1 MKAVLALAFAAAL
14 AAPAAAQEDPKVEFL
29 GHCIAQGSSS
39 NYCACMA
46 DALGGALPG
55 NDFTVYNHYLQ
66 LVASG
71 QTEPNAMIEALTKA
85 HGISKKDL
93 ARILTAANEV
103 VTNEQTC
110 SGL

>member
-1 MKAVLALAFAAAL
+1 MRAVLALAFAAAL
-14 AAPAAAQEDPKVEFL
+14 AAPVAAQEDPKVEFL

-46 DALGGALPG
+46 DTLAGALPG
-55 NDFTVYNHYLQ
+55 KDFVVYNDYLV
-66 LVASG
+66 LLAKGESD
-71 QTEPNAMIEALTKA
+71 PNALIQALTQK

-103 VTNEQTC
+103 VGNEQTC
-110 SGL
+110 AGL